1 MNIGAHFS
9 SSATSSLLL
18 PNLHL
23 PSSSLSRSI
32 LNPFSSLLFFSTRI
46 YVFSFV
52 FFSIYL
58 MVVWIICFLFSSL
71 EKLNIKLRFLFFSY
85 CFVFFYFYFSIIS
98 NYINVI
104 RNFLFFYFSFINNC
118 IDVDGNFLFSF
129 FNFSVI
135 NNCINVDSNFLLFF
149 NFLLLIIV

>member
-1 MNIGAHFS
+1 MLVCKTIDKKSQTKHTRIPKIRKEEHISLLLS

-58 MVVWIICFLFSSL
+58 MVIWIICFLFSSL
-71 EKLNIKLRFLFFSY
+71 GKLNIKLRFLFFLIVL
-85 CFVFFYFYFSIIS
+85 CFL
-98 NYINVI
+98 
-104 RNFLFFYFSFINNC
+104 FLFFNY
-118 IDVDGNFLFSF
+118 
-129 FNFSVI
+129 
-135 NNCINVDSNFLLFF
+135 
-149 NFLLLIIV
+149 